1 MIDESTFESRLTK
14 MTMAQIASEWAV
26 VRTYIVPDRPSII
39 EEAEVIFTRAVR
51 LQTFLTQQFEEDN
64 YGPRHN
70 LRKQFANLLVW
81 VRVTEPGTSRIIE
94 KAKALQTQANDCG
107 DRGMH
112 HILKSLRLCTI
123 LESQETVILPGHF
136 LDERRSEGSRPSGH
150 VKMPGGGPKRGSRRD
165 VWPRSRSYQTNED
178 IVGLQTFRQKAT
190 TPFLKRL

>member
-26 VRTYIVPDRPSII
+26 VRTYIVPDRLSII

-123 LESQETVILPGHF
+123 LEVSCALPIEHQV
-136 LDERRSEGSRPSGH
+136 S
-150 VKMPGGGPKRGSRRD
+150 
-165 VWPRSRSYQTNED
+165 
-178 IVGLQTFRQKAT
+178 AT
-190 TPFLKRL
+190 WENFWRNSPCHLIQRKNR